1 MSTIALKEI
10 KFGGVKLSIPEVW
23 NVITEAYIESDGREC
38 SMIDISAKKA
48 TLDRPSSATSQSQR
62 DPMPS
67 WRLAS
72 HMRNSSERSA

>member
-10 KFGGVKLSIPEVW
+10 KFGDVKLSIPEVW
-23 NVITEAYIESDGREC
+23 NVITEAYIE
-38 SMIDISAKKA
+38 
-48 TLDRPSSATSQSQR
+48 PSSATAQSQR

-67 WRLAS
+67 WRLAA